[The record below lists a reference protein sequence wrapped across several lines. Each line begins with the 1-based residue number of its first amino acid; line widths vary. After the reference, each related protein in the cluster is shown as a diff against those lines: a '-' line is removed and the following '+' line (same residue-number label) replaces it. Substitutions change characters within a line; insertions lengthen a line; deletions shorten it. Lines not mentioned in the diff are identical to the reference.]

1 MSNKET
7 TQPISAVDMQNMVT
21 TAFDVVNKLA
31 SNSDVNTSLNKL
43 IEALISDGT
52 KKTSSETTTK
62 TEPQPN
68 FEVHLD
74 VATTLC
80 MHPGSNKRYTLVEP
94 IDIVLDDGFT
104 ICYGDD
110 CNSADICYTETAK
123 KRLNIAKLMEMRYL
137 NVIIPAGTKLK
148 CISGDFELMIVPYD
162 MQMRF
167 INGKIK
173 IPSGTKM
180 LFDKMSVI
188 SETKGEFKINYAYG
202 TIKNKTLHN

>member
-7 TQPISAVDMQNMVT
+7 TRPISAVDIQNMVT
-21 TAFDVVNKLA
+21 TAFDVMNKLA
-31 SNSDVNTSLNKL
+31 SNSDVKTSFSLNEL

-52 KKTSSETTTK
+52 KKISSETTTK
-62 TEPQPN
+62 IEPQPN

-74 VATTLC
+74 AGALC
-80 MHPGSNKRYTLVEP
+80 MHPGSNNQYILVDP
-94 IDIVLDDGFT
+94 IDIVLEDGFT

-123 KRLNIAKLMEMRYL
+123 ERLNIAKLMGMRYL
-137 NVIIPAGTKLK
+137 NVIMPAGMKLSCRTDNFK
-148 CISGDFELMIVPYD
+148 KMILPYD

-173 IPSGTKM
+173 IPAGTKM

-188 SETKGEFKINYAYG
+188 SETEGEFKINNAYG
-202 TIKNKTLHN
+202 TIKK